1 MSAPASTPLDVR
13 SLWWSADTGGPAP
26 FGTAHLKVYY
36 PARADGTD
44 AERLSGVIPPDPRG
58 APYPVVVFCSGVNVE
73 QAVYR
78 ELAAGIAAAGF
89 VVATFDRVAEL
100 FGGQYG
106 LTPGVD
112 LDAAR
117 PDAYGTRPTCPAIP
131 AVLDALGGIELLKG
145 VLDLDRVALG
155 GHSAGG
161 TVVLQSARFVPNVRA
176 CFAYGTHTMVATM
189 LGWPPG
195 TVLPAQ
201 VDCPVLL
208 GVGTE
213 DGVIMGSSDRY
224 GQDEPPDAF
233 AGGCGGSSPHKV
245 PDPVARTFD
254 EALRDPR
261 DLLAVVRGANH
272 FAVADPVDPTAAR
285 AFLDRPPG
293 TDPAASRRAFTGLVT
308 AFLRAHVRGEGAAPS
323 ADPAL
328 IDLRRR
334 EEPPCSRT
342 SGTRSSSPTRS
353 PAPRNG

>member
-1 MSAPASTPLDVR
+1 MDVR

-36 PARADGTD
+36 PARAEGTD
-44 AERLSGVIPPDPRG
+44 AERLSGVFPPDPRD

-78 ELAAGIAAAGF
+78 ELAAGVAAAGF
-89 VVATFDRVAEL
+89 AVVTFDRVAEL

-117 PDAYGTRPTCPAIP
+117 PGAYGTRPTCPAIP
-131 AVLDALGGIELLKG
+131 AVLDALSGIDLLKD

-224 GQDEPPDAF
+224 GQDGP
-233 AGGCGGSSPHKV
+233 S
-245 PDPVARTFD
+245 DPVARTFG
-254 EALRDPR
+254 EALSDPR

-285 AFLDRPPG
+285 AFLDRRPA
-293 TDPAASRRAFTGLVT
+293 TDPGAARRAFTDLVT
-308 AFLRAHVRGEGAAPS
+308 AFLRAHVRGEDVAPS

-334 EEPPCSRT
+334 
-342 SGTRSSSPTRS
+342 
-353 PAPRNG
+353 